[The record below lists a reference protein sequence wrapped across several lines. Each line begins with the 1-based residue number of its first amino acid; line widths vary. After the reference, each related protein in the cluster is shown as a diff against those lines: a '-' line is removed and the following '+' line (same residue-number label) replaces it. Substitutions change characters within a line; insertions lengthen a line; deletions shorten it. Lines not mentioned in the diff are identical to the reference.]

1 MIDDEDI
8 NFIKVFLI
16 IMKGGTF
23 VCRKLV
29 LALVAKSGKSLEDI
43 LQGNRQVFTDKF
55 LHGHLTDKN
64 IKKLFPID
72 NKNIDINQWDI
83 SLLTFFL
90 LNVFSELFQSQ
101 EIAAINVIRVERNNV
116 VVHSSYSKITN
127 DEFES
132 IWPHVTKAMGQL
144 SRLLTRS
151 DQIEYNKIEVRIRDQ
166 PFQTDIIKLLEE
178 IELTDTLTERLVNCI
193 VPMFIQNIII
203 EHDNN
208 RRRNEVIIQL
218 LEQIGDMIKGRLLA
232 DERNLQDMYEK
243 QIAPLLKMQVNT
255 KSGMSRGQVQ
265 ELTDLF
271 QGMGKK
277 GNEEIPQLLEQ
288 IDIIKGRLLA
298 DEKNQQDMNVNQIVL
313 LLQMQVNTKSGK
325 SRSQVQEL
333 KLEASN
339 NVISNGP
346 DVDSSNDEVVSTIT
360 DQFHGL
366 GKKDKEFGDVAVDQT
381 LECSEAVVV
390 RNKVFGS
397 GKSTNTLHKVSDAR
411 LLTDGEKVELHAG
424 IDIENAKLL
433 EDYQTK
439 EITSVQTEKEM
450 NQYLIIN
457 YQNDEESKKIDD
469 AGEGLSDAIERQTN
483 KKDKKEHEK
492 VEAEEQK
499 RQKVETLKK
508 EEDRSQKIK
517 QQKEHTTREKEKRKW
532 QEEERQEML
541 EVSLEGRKQ
550 RAKLLE
556 DYQTKEITS
565 VQTEKEMN
573 QYLIINY
580 QNDEESKKIDDAGE
594 GLSDAI
600 ERQTNKKDKKEHEK
614 VGAEEQKRQKVETLK
629 REEEDRSQKIK
640 RQREHTTREEEKR
653 KWKEEERQEML
664 KVSLEGRKQRAVCI
678 SATAG
683 GAVGAAMGAP
693 LGPLGVVVGGII
705 GALVAPYIGR
715 NVNSK

>member
-243 QIAPLLKMQVNT
+243 
-255 KSGMSRGQVQ
+255 
-265 ELTDLF
+265 
-271 QGMGKK
+271 
-277 GNEEIPQLLEQ
+277 
-288 IDIIKGRLLA
+288 
-298 DEKNQQDMNVNQIVL
+298 QIVL